1 MQQYT
6 EGKYRIEI
14 FKDEN
19 INVSSTDNVNQYDLD
34 YIDKSDYQPSTVI
47 GIKLYINEKQLN
59 SAVIGATGGGTGI
72 GENSTIIEYDRILIC
87 CSDSIFCLS
96 IPNLALLWRRQADE
110 ATCFEIFK
118 YQDSYIVHGELNISR
133 LNKNG
138 EILWQQS
145 GADIF
150 TTLDGKDDF
159 KLTENFILATDWEYR
174 KYKFYYDG
182 IVAETTDKTKK
193 QWWKLWK

>member
-6 EGKYRIEI
+6 IGKYRIEI
-14 FKDEN
+14 FKEEN

-34 YIDKSDYQPSTVI
+34 YIDKSNYQPSTVI
-47 GIKLYINEKQLN
+47 GIKLYDNDKQLT
-59 SAVIGATGGGTGI
+59 SAVIGTTGSGTGI
-72 GENSTIIEYDRILIC
+72 EGNSIIIEYDRILIC

-96 IPNLALLWRRQADE
+96 IPYLALLWRRQADE

-133 LNKNG
+133 FNKNG
-138 EILWQQS
+138 EVLWQQS

-159 KLTENFILATDWEYR
+159 KLTENYILATDWR
-174 KYKFYYDG
+174 NGRYKFDYDG
-182 IVAETTDKTKK
+182 NVVETTEKTKK
-193 QWWKLWK
+193 PWWKLWK